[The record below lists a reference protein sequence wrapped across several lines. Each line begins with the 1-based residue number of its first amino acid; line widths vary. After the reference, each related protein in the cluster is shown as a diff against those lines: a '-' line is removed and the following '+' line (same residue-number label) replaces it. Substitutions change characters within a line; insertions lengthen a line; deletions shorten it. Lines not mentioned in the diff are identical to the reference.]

1 MSIWSSSLSGIF
13 DKTKLP
19 GVSVDISYMTPVSS
33 VLASALKFLN
43 LPGFPKVKFSKMALG
58 GIVDPGQLFLA
69 REAGPELVGAI
80 GSHTAVMN
88 NNMIV
93 ESVKGGVVNGVLGF
107 VEKRKS
113 ILVNFVEKKFIK
125 IEKNFDQT
133 PKTFPIRMK
142 GEKPSK
148 RNNEKPFLCMETV
161 A

>member
-1 MSIWSSSLSGIF
+1 MKIPKLNFNVTWSQSPEVIAKAAKFIGLKGIPHF
-13 DKTKLP
+13 N
-19 GVSVDISYMTPVSS
+19 IQ
-33 VLASALKFLN
+33 F
-43 LPGFPKVKFSKMALG
+43 MALG

-69 REAGPELVGAI
+69 REAGPELVGTI

-93 ESVKGGVVNGVLGF
+93 ESVKGGVVNCVLGF
-107 VEKRKS
+107 VEKRKN
-113 ILVNFVEKKFIK
+113 ILVNIVEKKFIK

-142 GEKPSK
+142 GEKP
-148 RNNEKPFLCMETV
+148 FLCMETV